1 MIFSEKLLLIRK
13 NKGYSQEELA
23 EALDVSRQA
32 IAKWESG
39 QSYPE
44 IFNLIALSSLFNVT
58 IDYLVRDKDGCMLKP
73 IEQKSY
79 VNDELREFLLKAK
92 NKTYAGKGVE
102 SSPSR
107 PLSHDF
113 RYEENDL
120 LYIDTYL
127 GGECFSGEEA
137 IWKNHVPIWAMNYS
151 GRVIGENFSGDFLK
165 SALREVPYDKP
176 YRGPSYFQD
185 GDYVYVCK
193 VDGTFEWYQGYEEIM
208 CQDVKIYECFF
219 HGGKIK

>member
-44 IFNLIALSSLFNVT
+44 IHNLIALSNLFNVT
-58 IDYLVRDKDGCMLKP
+58 VDYLVKDNDDCMLKP
-73 IEQKSY
+73 IE
-79 VNDELREFLLKAK
+79 VNSCDDDELRKFLLNAK
-92 NKTYAGKGVE
+92 GKTYAGKGSE

-113 RYEENDL
+113 KFEEDGF
-120 LYIDTYL
+120 LYIDTYI

-137 IWKNHVPIWAMNYS
+137 VWKDNVPIWAMNYS
-151 GRVIGENFSGDFLK
+151 GRVTGENFSGDFLK
-165 SALREVPYDKP
+165 SALREVPYVKP

-185 GDYVYVCK
+185 GDYIYVCK
-193 VDGTFEWYQGYEEIM
+193 VDGILEWYQGYEEILY
-208 CQDVKIYECFF
+208 CNEKIYECFF
-219 HGGKIK
+219 HGGRVK

>member
-1 MIFSEKLLLIRK
+1 MIFSEKLVLIRK

-44 IFNLIALSSLFNVT
+44 INNLIALSSLFNVT
-58 IDYLVRDKDGCMLKP
+58 VDYLVKDNESCIRRP

-79 VNDELREFLLKAK
+79 ENDELIRFLIEAK
-92 NKTYAGKGVE
+92 RKTYAGKGPE
-102 SSPSR
+102 GTPSR
-107 PLSHDF
+107 PSSHDLQ
-113 RYEENDL
+113 YEEKDL

-127 GGECFSGEEA
+127 GGERFSGEEA
-137 IWKNHVPIWAMNYS
+137 VWKKNIPVWAMNYS

-165 SALREVPYDKP
+165 AALREIPYDKP
-176 YRGPSYFQD
+176 YRGPAYFQD
-185 GDYVYVCK
+185 GAYTYVCK
-193 VDGTFEWYQGYEEIM
+193 VDGTFEWFQGYEEILYH
-208 CQDVKIYECFF
+208 DERIYECFF
-219 HGGKIK
+219 HGGIVV

>member
-44 IFNLIALSSLFNVT
+44 IYNLISISSLFNVT
-58 IDYLVRDKDGCMLKP
+58 VDYLVKDNDDCMLIP
-73 IEQKSY
+73 FETNSCD
-79 VNDELREFLLKAK
+79 DEIRRFLIKAK
-92 NKTYAGKGVE
+92 INTYAGKGAE

-107 PLSHDF
+107 PLSHDL

-137 IWKNHVPIWAMNYS
+137 IWKDYIPIWAMNYS

-165 SALREVPYDKP
+165 AALKEVPYDKP
-176 YRGPSYFQD
+176 YRGPVYFHD
-185 GDYVYVCK
+185 GNYTYVCK
-193 VDGTFEWYQGYEEIM
+193 VDGSFEWYQGYEEILYHG
-208 CQDVKIYECFF
+208 VRIYECYF